1 MMKSIRYILMTLFA
15 AVLTTSCIKEDF
27 DDCDNVTI
35 YFQYLADGDKDVLYQ
50 YMKKVD
56 LYVFDEGGH
65 IMGVGHY
72 DEVDL
77 KNFAAKPSFKL
88 TPGRKY
94 KVVAIGNAYERTE
107 VVNLT
112 SETEFSNIYLQHPA
126 WGTNEQVD
134 GHDHNYI
141 GQEEFF
147 IPDGEFTVYR
157 DTVTLYSAHINVE
170 IEINGLPAPTNV
182 RAGENIPY
190 QLMIEQSNA
199 QTDFEGNINTD
210 SEAKGTC
217 YPNLI
222 YDSERNCY
230 RTDNLTLFRM
240 NDHHGHVDE
249 ACCEHKLVLVDNST
263 GEELVRGNIYN
274 YLKYF
279 EDEIDI
285 TKQEATLPIAINFHN
300 VDVDITLPDWVIVD
314 GKPEWN

>member
-1 MMKSIRYILMTLFA
+1 MKYIQKILLALFA
-15 AVLTTSCIKEDF
+15 AVLATSCIKDDY

-65 IMGVGHY
+65 VMGVGHY
-72 DEVDL
+72 NEDDL
-77 KNFAAKPSFKL
+77 KNFAAKPSFRL

-94 KVVAIGNAYERTE
+94 KVVAVGNAYERTE

-112 SETEFSNIYLQHPA
+112 SETEFNNIYLQHPA
-126 WGTNEQVD
+126 WGTQEKVD
-134 GHDHNYI
+134 GHDHNYM
-141 GQEEFF
+141 GLKEFF
-147 IPDGEFTVYR
+147 VPGEEFTVYR
-157 DTVTLYSAHINVE
+157 DTVTLYSAHVNVE
-170 IEINGLPAPTNV
+170 IEINGLPAPESV

-222 YDSERNCY
+222 YDYERNCY

-240 NDHHGHVDE
+240 DDHHGHVDE
-249 ACCEHKLVLVDNST
+249 ECCEHQLVLVDNTT

-274 YLKYF
+274 YLKYY

-285 TKQEATLPIAINFHN
+285 TKQEATLPIAINFN
-300 VDVDITLPDWVIVD
+300 SVGVDITLPDWVIVD